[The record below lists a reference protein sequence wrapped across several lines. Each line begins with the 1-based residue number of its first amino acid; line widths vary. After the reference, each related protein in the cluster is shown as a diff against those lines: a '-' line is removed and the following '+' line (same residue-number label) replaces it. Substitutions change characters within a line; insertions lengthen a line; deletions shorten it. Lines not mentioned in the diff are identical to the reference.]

1 MRNGRASLGH
11 FGIVSNFCQEISWD
25 PSDMIFFSV
34 VGIVFAQIPGCDY
47 ERCIDTRFGPFKTQI
62 SCGVVVSEDPVN
74 GIILLKDIQNLFVE
88 SHFL

>member
-1 MRNGRASLGH
+1 
-11 FGIVSNFCQEISWD
+11 
-25 PSDMIFFSV
+25 MIFFSV

-47 ERCIDTRFGPFKTQI
+47 ERCIDTRFGAFKTQI

>member
-1 MRNGRASLGH
+1 
-11 FGIVSNFCQEISWD
+11 
-25 PSDMIFFSV
+25 MIFFSV
-34 VGIVFAQIPGCDY
+34 VGIVSAQIPGCDY